1 VSGVSGGRE
10 FAAVVRHAAADI
22 VPAVEK
28 VVFKGAMN
36 IKSEMQSAL
45 RGSAHFKGVAP
56 SVTFDIEGLSAEIGP
71 ERGAGSGAPLAHF
84 AYWGGAN
91 GGGGTVEDPE
101 EALKREA
108 PVFTK
113 HVLAEAVKSFD

>member
-1 VSGVSGGRE
+1 MSGARGFAASLRAASDVSGE
-10 FAAVVRHAAADI
+10 
-22 VPAVEK
+22 VEK

-36 IKSEMQSAL
+36 IKKDLQGQL

-101 EALKREA
+101 EALKREI
-108 PVFTK
+108 PTFTK
-113 HVLAEAVKSFD
+113 HVLEVAVKSFD